1 SSGLG
6 PTGGGG
12 ACASGGGSTTVRA
25 ARASGGAEAR
35 VAIELTRRAGRST
48 ISLTSAT
55 MTGVIA
61 VAMIVPAC
69 QKRETTVA
77 ATTEAIAAA
86 ISVLTCS
93 PPPRGWGGGAD

>member
-1 SSGLG
+1 
-6 PTGGGG
+6 
-12 ACASGGGSTTVRA
+12 V
-25 ARASGGAEAR
+25 RASGGAEAR

-61 VAMIVPAC
+61 VAMTVPAC
-69 QKRETTVA
+69 QNLDTTVA
-77 ATTEAIAAA
+77 ATTDAIAAA

-93 PPPRGWGGGAD
+93 PPLCGGGGAGSG